1 MGIDSADCVH
11 TFAATSSLPLFM
23 YKVDAVLVAQTTH
36 HTRRQGSRV
45 PSALEQLAG
54 THCDPSLR
62 LMVIAC
68 RLRVLHQGEGS
79 ILMTSA
85 VLLGVLSF
93 FLFYFT
99 LLFVIFTVGLIPLPH
114 QRGYTV
120 ARRLNNRD
128 MAIRESSR
136 SCHRKVVIQGSI

>member
-1 MGIDSADCVH
+1 
-11 TFAATSSLPLFM
+11 M

-36 HTRRQGSRV
+36 HTRRQASWL
-45 PSALEQLAG
+45 PSDLEHLAG
-54 THCDPSLR
+54 THCDSMR

-79 ILMTSA
+79 VLMTSA

-99 LLFVIFTVGLIPLPH
+99 ILFVIFTVGLIPLAH
-114 QRGYTV
+114 QRGYAV
-120 ARRLNNRD
+120 GRRLND
-128 MAIRESSR
+128 CGMASRESVR
-136 SCHRKVVIQGSI
+136 RACDPGV

>member
-23 YKVDAVLVAQTTH
+23 YKVDAVLVAQTGP

-45 PSALEQLAG
+45 PPALEQLAD
-54 THCDPSLR
+54 THCDSSMR
-62 LMVIAC
+62 LMVSAC

-79 ILMTSA
+79 VLMTSA

-99 LLFVIFTVGLIPLPH
+99 LLFVVFTVSLVPLAH

-120 ARRLNNRD
+120 AWIFNNHG
-128 MAIRESSR
+128 MAVRER
-136 SCHRKVVIQGSI
+136 V